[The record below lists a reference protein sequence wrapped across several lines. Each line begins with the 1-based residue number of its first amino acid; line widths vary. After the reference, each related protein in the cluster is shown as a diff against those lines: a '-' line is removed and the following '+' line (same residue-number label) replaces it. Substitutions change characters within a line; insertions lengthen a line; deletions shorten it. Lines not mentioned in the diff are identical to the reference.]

1 MKHEEHI
8 LQSECVKKFRL
19 FYPHLKNL
27 LFAIPNGGARTAT
40 TGAMLKKEGVMPGV
54 ADLFFVFPNA
64 DFHGLFIE
72 MKTATGKQTPSQKE
86 FEKEVTEQQYKYIV
100 CRSVQEFMTEIKKYI
115 RR

>member
-8 LQSECVKKFRL
+8 LQSECVSIFRL

-27 LFAIPNGGARTAT
+27 LFAIPNGGARTAA

-54 ADLFFVFPNA
+54 ADLIFVFPNA

-86 FEKEVTEQQYKYIV
+86 FEKAVTEQQYKYIV